1 MIIGLSGKMQSGK
14 DTVALICQYLYDYH
28 RNQYTHPITERD
40 FNEYVKNNHHLKC
53 NWKNVKFAD
62 KLKDMVCLLLGCTRE
77 QLEDPKFKEK
87 ELGEGWEIPLQEE
100 WKAVIGYENLY
111 EVSNFGRVKS
121 LNRLDSMGRVV
132 EETIKAQHIGT
143 TGYPAITLN
152 KNGKKK
158 TKVVHQLVAESFLG
172 HIPDNYNGVINH
184 IDNIK
189 TNNRLDNLEVVS
201 SRYNT
206 QYSKST
212 EGVYERRNKFEV
224 YIRIDGKKTYLGS
237 YTSKEEALKV
247 RNKKLKEIDTFIPL
261 RYVARQWTPRLLL
274 QIMGTQ
280 IGREIIHP
288 NIWVNSLMNEYNPVD
303 RRTIQDPDDSNIN
316 FPNWIISDVRFPNEA
331 DAIKDRNGILIRV
344 ERFCYDSSE
353 DFLVC
358 NPDPE
363 LRKIG
368 IQDYNINKTLSLEEI
383 TDIAKVHGYI
393 PLSEQHESETA
404 LDNYTD
410 WDYILDNN
418 GTIENLIKKVKEIL
432 IQEKIL

>member
-1 MIIGLSGKMQSGK
+1 MSKLIGISGKKQSGK
-14 DTVALICQYLYDYH
+14 NTVTKIWQLLDYFH
-28 RNQYTHPITERD
+28 NGLSPD
-40 FNEYVKNNHHLKC
+40 LKNEYYEISSIADIEYVERHLYIDICDKSYY
-53 NWKNVKFAD
+53 KQKSFAN
-62 KLKDMVCLLLGCTRE
+62 KLKQIVCLLIGCSME
-77 QLEDPKFKEK
+77 QLEDPIFKEK

-288 NIWVNSLMNEYNPVD
+288 NIWVNALFSEYVSYHNSRV
-303 RRTIQDPDDSNIN
+303 NIYTL
-316 FPNWIISDVRFPNEA
+316 PKWIISDVRFENEA
-331 DAIKDRNGILIRV
+331 KAIKERNGIIIRV
-344 ERFCYDSSE
+344 NRNSE
-353 DFLVC
+353 
-358 NPDPE
+358 
-363 LRKIG
+363 
-368 IQDYNINKTLSLEEI
+368 NKDNHQSEI
-383 TDIAKVHGYI
+383 D
-393 PLSEQHESETA
+393 
-404 LDNYTD
+404 LDNYKEFD
-410 WDYILDNN
+410 H
-418 GTIENLIKKVKEIL
+418 TIANIGSIKDLIEKVKAIMIKEGVI
-432 IQEKIL
+432 